1 MADNRKQR
9 LIGANLHQIFYR
21 SPRIDWPCRCQ
32 PQGVA
37 VIRYGVSANLGQRPG
52 SFDWGCG
59 TSISAMYVA
68 PLGII
73 KKTGLMISDMGQGG
87 AMAIEDA
94 VSIATLIPP
103 GTTVEDI
110 PERLRLYEI
119 ARKSRVEKV
128 LEYTRMNGRDENDVT
143 GPRVSRKH
151 QSPCLNLFSSLD

>member
-1 MADNRKQR
+1 
-9 LIGANLHQIFYR
+9 
-21 SPRIDWPCRCQ
+21 
-32 PQGVA
+32 
-37 VIRYGVSANLGQRPG
+37 
-52 SFDWGCG
+52 
-59 TSISAMYVA
+59 
-68 PLGII
+68 
-73 KKTGLMISDMGQGG
+73 MILDMGQGG

-94 VSIATLIPP
+94 VSIATLIPR

-110 PERLRLYEI
+110 PGRLRLYEM